1 LRKGAPTISACGTDE
16 ATNHYAIVSRLPV
29 KSGDLTYTEASAEAM
44 SIKQWADDI
53 TAKTVAMAASCTV
66 PPGVNRQCPAGEV
79 DGANFAGC
87 AHKAKVWE
95 DLHNN
100 PILRHFVHAWTADE
114 EVGVSD
120 YMSTPHMSAN
130 PSGIGWLRIPTTTNN
145 AFDSNWESSPGAAGH
160 SNERPFSTSGG
171 DYTIPNVSNQHIT
184 MLIARKF
191 TEEESKKIYDA
202 LRNQSGEPPRG
213 AKLSYGKD
221 FIFSKEGHISFRL
234 PATPVIGEGN
244 SQHTYL
250 NPFINSEHTSS
261 SSNKEAGGKSNI
273 NSTSISGNLYI
284 PENRQPPG
292 ERQQKTMAGD
302 SKLQGIGDYSISK
315 KTSGA
320 EVLYAMGPKCVM
332 NKASTYI
339 LYTPADEDHILNGY
353 KYKATGQ
360 TSKEYEASVAGTE
373 RYYLL
378 YNPINSIEFRR
389 FYQSLMQ
396 TSIDATTFDPAA
408 ATFLKH
414 YDKNPKTV
422 YDPSGCGTPIEVPSW
437 SSIISRYC
445 NAFTVTGLKTFAGF
459 HFTKHYADPICPFAL
474 GNSSSFDAFVNNN
487 NMTNQSTR
495 EVFYRQTRQ
504 STPYD
509 SYTLWKPASGRIQSN
524 KMNGAQIWACPSHG
538 AKSNDSFIQE
548 WLDENNMINKHSTSF
563 MKDLIN
569 SKLNNRTQKKWTDAQ
584 TSISRTIGTY
594 DSVGKFND
602 DIDAPTCIVPP
613 QMFNTCTQIVNIAGD
628 VDKSKLGQDMEC
640 GGVSTL
646 PDGEDGGLNL
656 AEQEQ
661 ARREAAGYIPH
672 ACESITIV
680 PDCPDSSLG
689 GVKGAAAA
697 NVNDANGNAQ
707 WTGCCISTSG
717 GYLDCP
723 AKAAD
728 GSCSQEGG
736 EKTSVPATAQERE
749 IASLNTQMTEINRRI
764 TKASNI
770 ALTAKNNAPTDIKIV
785 SLADTV
791 ATETEAYLPRAATMS
806 TDIVGISINN
816 NEAAVQ
822 ININALLDDL
832 ILTEKITIEIS
843 TLIQAGYILGFKK
856 MYVFGGIGA
865 IVFLILLI
873 VLMKRK

>member
-1 LRKGAPTISACGTDE
+1 
-16 ATNHYAIVSRLPV
+16 
-29 KSGDLTYTEASAEAM
+29 
-44 SIKQWADDI
+44 
-53 TAKTVAMAASCTV
+53 
-66 PPGVNRQCPAGEV
+66 
-79 DGANFAGC
+79 
-87 AHKAKVWE
+87 
-95 DLHNN
+95 
-100 PILRHFVHAWTADE
+100 
-114 EVGVSD
+114 
-120 YMSTPHMSAN
+120 
-130 PSGIGWLRIPTTTNN
+130 
-145 AFDSNWESSPGAAGH
+145 
-160 SNERPFSTSGG
+160 
-171 DYTIPNVSNQHIT
+171 
-184 MLIARKF
+184 
-191 TEEESKKIYDA
+191 
-202 LRNQSGEPPRG
+202 
-213 AKLSYGKD
+213 
-221 FIFSKEGHISFRL
+221 
-234 PATPVIGEGN
+234 
-244 SQHTYL
+244 
-250 NPFINSEHTSS
+250 
-261 SSNKEAGGKSNI
+261 
-273 NSTSISGNLYI
+273 
-284 PENRQPPG
+284 
-292 ERQQKTMAGD
+292 
-302 SKLQGIGDYSISK
+302 
-315 KTSGA
+315 
-320 EVLYAMGPKCVM
+320 MGPKCVM

-640 GGVSTL
+640 GGVSTAL